1 VREKDWEI
9 IKMGQS
15 TSTFIRL
22 TALLLF
28 NFVLGSAV
36 LAQTTLD
43 RLEQQIRQRV
53 SPSQEGS
60 SAYRSSTTP
69 PASSVQTPPLAPSP
83 DNISAA
89 NSPMPVY
96 LGLTADD
103 RKDRGRGVRITE
115 VRPGGPAEKG
125 GLRKQDLVT
134 SLTGVRVRQLSDMT
148 EMLGIYQPAD
158 VVEFDILRDGAPQK
172 IKVTLGRPPAA
183 PAPVS
188 QTSEMI
194 PLPPGEM
201 ILPEPAPAKTTSPP
215 AKTIPPPAKNNSPSD
230 REIIEQLQNHI
241 AELERRVSE
250 LERALS
256 EAQKNEK

>member
-1 VREKDWEI
+1 
-9 IKMGQS
+9 MGQS
-15 TSTFIRL
+15 TSTLIRL
-22 TALLLF
+22 MALLLF

-53 SPSQEGS
+53 SPSQEGG
-60 SAYRSSTTP
+60 SAYRSPTTT
-69 PASSVQTPPLAPSP
+69 PASSAQAPPLAPSP
-83 DNISAA
+83 DNISTS

-115 VRPGGPAEKG
+115 VRPVGPAEKG

-134 SLTGVRVRQLSDMT
+134 ALAGVRVRQLSDMT
-148 EMLGIYQPAD
+148 EILGIYQPAD
-158 VVEFDILRDGAPQK
+158 VVEFDILRDGATQK
-172 IKVTLGRPPAA
+172 KKVTLGRPPAA
-183 PAPVS
+183 LGPVS
-188 QTSEMI
+188 QTAEMI
-194 PLPPGEM
+194 PLPPGEL

-215 AKTIPPPAKNNSPSD
+215 AKINSTSD
-230 REIIEQLQNHI
+230 REIIEQLQNRI
-241 AELERRVSE
+241 AELERRVNE

-256 EAQKNEK
+256 QAQKNEK